1 MPQRHLAQTRP
12 VWLAVVV
19 TAVLWAMLA
28 ASSSNNNRIE
38 QSGGDPAFFC
48 MVSGFSLLQRQ
59 RQQQPQR
66 HRQQLHYQ
74 SRVALSNNGNA
85 NNNADV
91 AEEEGDPTT
100 TTTTTGKTAAAVIAA
115 MAEEV
120 ARENR
125 KKDGATLEEEQEEEL
140 MDPYLECQ
148 YESYFDG
155 TKPDASWNLAYYNF
169 LRQGKEIIKQG
180 LQEITNTNT
189 KDCRPPACLRLQLS
203 NAAVKE
209 TEERRINSGGAIK
222 AHPVSQ
228 ALYDV
233 GCLILDNVF
242 DGRPIQRFWFLG
254 MPNITIPKYWTQA
267 K

>member
-1 MPQRHLAQTRP
+1 
-12 VWLAVVV
+12 
-19 TAVLWAMLA
+19 MLA

-48 MVSGFSLLQRQ
+48 MVSGFSLLQQ
-59 RQQQPQR
+59 QQQPQR
-66 HRQQLHYQ
+66 HYLHYQ
-74 SRVALSNNGNA
+74 SRVSLSNNDNA
-85 NNNADV
+85 NNNAVV

-100 TTTTTGKTAAAVIAA
+100 TTTTTATTGKTAAAVIAA

-125 KKDGATLEEEQEEEL
+125 NTDGATMEEL

-180 LQEITNTNT
+180 LQEYEFEQGLPSPGLSPIAIVQCGGEGDRRTT
-189 KDCRPPACLRLQLS
+189 DQLRWC
-203 NAAVKE
+203 
-209 TEERRINSGGAIK
+209 
-222 AHPVSQ
+222 H
-228 ALYDV
+228 
-233 GCLILDNVF
+233 
-242 DGRPIQRFWFLG
+242 
-254 MPNITIPKYWTQA
+254 
-267 K
+267 

>member
-74 SRVALSNNGNA
+74 SRVALSNNDND
-85 NNNADV
+85 NNYDIA
-91 AEEEGDPTT
+91 AEEKGDPT

-120 ARENR
+120 AKENR
-125 KKDGATLEEEQEEEL
+125 NTDGATMEEL

-155 TKPDASWNLAYYNF
+155 TKPDASWNLAYHNF

-180 LQEITNTNT
+180 LQEITNTTTN

-209 TEERRINSGGAIK
+209 TEERRINSGGAIE

>member
-1 MPQRHLAQTRP
+1 
-12 VWLAVVV
+12 
-19 TAVLWAMLA
+19 MLA

-48 MVSGFSLLQRQ
+48 MVSGFSLLQ
-59 RQQQPQR
+59 QQP
-66 HRQQLHYQ
+66 HRQHLHYQ
-74 SRVALSNNGNA
+74 SRVSLSNNDNA
-85 NNNADV
+85 NNNAAV
-91 AEEEGDPTT
+91 AEEEGDQ

-120 ARENR
+120 AKENR
-125 KKDGATLEEEQEEEL
+125 NTDGATMEEL

-180 LQEITNTNT
+180 LQEITSTNTN

-209 TEERRINSGGAIK
+209 TEERRINSGGAID

-254 MPNITIPKYWTQA
+254 MYTTTTIHK
-267 K
+267 